1 MGAKQANAL
10 GLFDVLGNTLEWV
23 NDWYGENYYSTGP
36 LRDPAGPARGTK
48 RVFRGGNFLLKA
60 KVARISNRDSGAP
73 GERFRGTGIRCGGNL
88 FAR

>member
-1 MGAKQANAL
+1 MTGTGRITTRPDPSGTRQ
-10 GLFDVLGNTLEWV
+10 GL
-23 NDWYGENYYSTGP
+23 
-36 LRDPAGPARGTK
+36 ARGTK